1 MKEIPPVMQDDPRRA
16 IVEVMARLG
25 RETQLHVDERHKH
38 FKITDKVIRY
48 ISILLLIVAVVNV
61 SLVWLLSTSLDTI
74 VNNMDSMR
82 SRLVVIDD
90 DMQYISTTV
99 GKFDE
104 HTAYMHTIANNIGS
118 ITTNLPL
125 IRLNTDSFTISMQS
139 IDKDMESMK
148 KSIGD
153 IGGNMRGITNT
164 MVGLEYNVRQFSKPM
179 GSMNSILP

>member
-1 MKEIPPVMQDDPRRA
+1 MTNPKPEMSDDPRKA

-48 ISILLLIVAVVNV
+48 ISILLLIVAVFNV
-61 SLVWLLSTSLDTI
+61 SLVWLLSTNLDTI
-74 VNNMDSMR
+74 VDNMDSMR
-82 SRLVVIDD
+82 SRLIIIDE

-99 GKFDE
+99 SKFDE

-125 IRLNTDSFTISMQS
+125 IRLNTDSFTLSMQS
-139 IDKDMESMK
+139 IDKEMEQMK
-148 KSIGD
+148 KSIGEID
-153 IGGNMRGITNT
+153 GNMRGITNSVT
-164 MVGLEYNVRQFSKPM
+164 GLEYNVRQFSKPM
-179 GSMNSILP
+179 GSMNPIFP

>member
-1 MKEIPPVMQDDPRRA
+1 MKESPQIMQDDPRRA

-38 FKITDKVIRY
+38 FKMTDKVIRY

-125 IRLNTDSFTISMQS
+125 IRLNTDSFTLSMQS
-139 IDKDMESMK
+139 IDKEMEAMK
-148 KSIGD
+148 NSIGD
-153 IGGNMRGITNT
+153 IDGNMRGITNT
-164 MVGLEYNVRQFSKPM
+164 MVGLEYNVRQFAKPM

>member
-1 MKEIPPVMQDDPRRA
+1 MKKPQQLMQDDPRKA

-61 SLVWLLSTSLDTI
+61 SLVWLLSTNLDNI
-74 VNNMDSMR
+74 VDNMDSMR
-82 SRLVVIDD
+82 SRLVIIDD

-99 GKFDE
+99 SKFDE

-118 ITTNLPL
+118 ITTNLPI
-125 IRLNTDSFTISMQS
+125 IRLNMDSITLDMQS
-139 IDKDMESMK
+139 IDAEMDHMK
-148 KSIGD
+148 KSIGTID
-153 IGGNMRGITNT
+153 ANMRGITSS

-179 GSMNSILP
+179 GSMNSIFP

>member
-1 MKEIPPVMQDDPRRA
+1 MIERRHVTQDDPRRA

-61 SLVWLLSTSLDTI
+61 SLVWLLSTNLDTI

-82 SRLVVIDD
+82 SRLVIIDD

-125 IRLNTDSFTISMQS
+125 IRLNTDSFTVNMQS
-139 IDKDMESMK
+139 IDKEMEAMK
-148 KSIGD
+148 KSIGE
-153 IGGNMRGITNT
+153 INGNMRGITNT
-164 MVGLEYNVRQFSKPM
+164 MVGMEYNVRQFSKPM
-179 GSMNSILP
+179 GAMNPLFP